1 MSPLKPNPYLA
12 KLLVCADAVLAVELI
27 NTSAGSCSLLLSCVE
42 RMALGANLHVDVL
55 LCRTCYELVAAV
67 ADNLCLIISWMDSFL
82 HDFHLS
88 IFLLWF
94 PTTRT
99 DVPKFSI
106 ALCAILC
113 LPCSN
118 STIHS
123 LHSISQKLFY
133 CKGFFRFR
141 QRNPCSKFSPF
152 LPCPQILCYF
162 LFWQTDLRSVPPI
175 PPA

>member
-42 RMALGANLHVDVL
+42 RMALGANLHVDVF

-99 DVPKFSI
+99 NVPKFS
-106 ALCAILC
+106 AAQCAALC

-123 LHSISQKLFY
+123 LHSIAQKALY
-133 CKGFFRFR
+133 CKGFFRFPGRKR
-141 QRNPCSKFSPF
+141 QKNTAVLNPHFFHHIHKFSVV
-152 LPCPQILCYF
+152 
-162 LFWQTDLRSVPPI
+162 LRSGKQV
-175 PPA
+175 

>member
-99 DVPKFSI
+99 NVPKFS
-106 ALCAILC
+106 AAQCAALC

-123 LHSISQKLFY
+123 LHSIAQKALY
-133 CKGFFRFR
+133 CKGFFRFPHDIR
-141 QRNPCSKFSPF
+141 MNCFPSSFSKYLVFKNLIP
-152 LPCPQILCYF
+152 
-162 LFWQTDLRSVPPI
+162 VPKTLLGSY
-175 PPA
+175 

>member
-1 MSPLKPNPYLA
+1 MKTKKAGFHVSIKPNPYLA
-12 KLLVCADAVLAVELI
+12 KLLVCADAVLAVELV
-27 NTSAGSCSLLLSCVE
+27 NTSASSCSLLLSCVE

-99 DVPKFSI
+99 NVP
-106 ALCAILC
+106 
-113 LPCSN
+113 N
-118 STIHS
+118 
-123 LHSISQKLFY
+123 
-133 CKGFFRFR
+133 
-141 QRNPCSKFSPF
+141 F
-152 LPCPQILCYF
+152 LPHAVRFSVCCAVILPY
-162 LFWQTDLRSVPPI
+162 TAYTV
-175 PPA
+175 

>member
-88 IFLLWF
+88 FLY
-94 PTTRT
+94 T
-99 DVPKFSI
+99 
-106 ALCAILC
+106 
-113 LPCSN
+113 
-118 STIHS
+118 
-123 LHSISQKLFY
+123 
-133 CKGFFRFR
+133 
-141 QRNPCSKFSPF
+141 
-152 LPCPQILCYF
+152 
-162 LFWQTDLRSVPPI
+162 
-175 PPA
+175 

>member
-82 HDFHLS
+82 HDFHL
-88 IFLLWF
+88 F
-94 PTTRT
+94 
-99 DVPKFSI
+99 
-106 ALCAILC
+106 
-113 LPCSN
+113 
-118 STIHS
+118 
-123 LHSISQKLFY
+123 
-133 CKGFFRFR
+133 
-141 QRNPCSKFSPF
+141 
-152 LPCPQILCYF
+152 F
-162 LFWQTDLRSVPPI
+162 LFCELLTFLGRFPVNAAPDVSTARYPGLSL
-175 PPA
+175 